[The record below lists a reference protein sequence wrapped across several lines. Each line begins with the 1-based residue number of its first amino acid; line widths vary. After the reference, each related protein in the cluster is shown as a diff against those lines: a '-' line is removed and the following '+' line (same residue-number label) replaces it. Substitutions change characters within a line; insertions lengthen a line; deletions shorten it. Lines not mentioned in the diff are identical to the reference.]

1 MYCGVV
7 AYLQADAGNSEDPDN
22 QRSSWFTD
30 PGASNA
36 AETVRQG
43 VGKYIKQAVLDAP
56 LGAKPAAVPVAADA
70 AAIPAAKKQKVPQPF
85 TNFDAW

>member
-1 MYCGVV
+1 MC
-7 AYLQADAGNSEDPDN
+7 ACCPAHLQADAGNPEDPDN

-36 AETVRQG
+36 LDTVRQG
-43 VGKYIKQAVLDAP
+43 VGKYIKQTNLDAP
-56 LGAKPAAVPVAADA
+56 LGAKA
-70 AAIPAAKKQKVPQPF
+70 AAIPAAEEAAPAVKKQKVAQPF